1 MGRWQNMGMSAS
13 GQQRIINTINPGER
27 PFGSPLGPRPTRV
40 LLLGAGEL
48 GREIAISLMR
58 LGAWVGAADSYPGA
72 PATQVAHAGYQVKMS
87 DPKALEDLI
96 GEVQPDLI
104 VPEVEAIATD
114 RLAKAAARGI
124 QVVPAAP
131 LAAMCMDRRAL
142 RVFAHEQVGLPTT
155 PYRFADSPEE
165 LASAADQVGYPC
177 MVKPLMSSSGHGQ
190 TLVRSKEG
198 LSQAWNSALTQGR
211 AATKHQGKAEVIVE
225 ALAPLAHELTV
236 LTVASSAGVATCTP
250 IGQRQE
256 DGDYR
261 LSWQPAELNPD
272 ILQQA
277 RGMATRLVEAMTSL
291 ARQSGETGWGIY
303 GVEIFVLRDGS
314 LLFNEVAPRPHDT
327 GMVTMISQR
336 LTEFDLHARAILG
349 IPVHQEDLALNL
361 PEGTCAVSRPI
372 LVRGQGPVSFQ
383 GLPQALD
390 HPGTDLRIF
399 SKPEVHGLRR
409 MGVALAL
416 GPDLQTATE
425 RAEAVVRDL
434 KPRVGTGM

>member
-1 MGRWQNMGMSAS
+1 MSMRAS
-13 GQQRIINTINPGER
+13 GQQRIINTIDPGKR
-27 PFGSPLGPRPTRV
+27 SFGSPLGPRSTRV

-48 GREIAISLMR
+48 GREIAMSLMR

-72 PATQVAHAGYQVKMS
+72 PATQVAHVGYQVRMS
-87 DPKALEDLI
+87 DPQALEDLI
-96 GEVQPDLI
+96 EMVKPDLI

-114 RLAKAAARGI
+114 RLAGAAARGI

-155 PYRFADSPEE
+155 PYQFASSLEE
-165 LASAADQVGYPC
+165 LARAADQVGYPC

-190 TLVRSKEG
+190 TLVRSREG

-211 AATKHQGKAEVIVE
+211 AAIRHQGEAEIIVE

-256 DGDYR
+256 NGDYR

-277 RGMATRLVEAMTSL
+277 RSMATRLVHAMTSL
-291 ARQSGETGWGIY
+291 ACQSGETGWGVY

-349 IPVHQEDLALNL
+349 IPVHQEDLALSL
-361 PEGTCAVSRPI
+361 QEGAYAVSRPI

-399 SKPEVHGLRR
+399 SKPEVLGLRR
-409 MGVALAL
+409 MGVALAQ
-416 GPDLQTATE
+416 GPDLQTAQE
-425 RAEAVVRDL
+425 RAEAVAGDL
-434 KPRVGTGM
+434 KPQVGSEM